1 MTKQEIDAL
10 RGSIAAVR
18 MLMVVVINRGLVQEQ
33 QATLKNSMGEIC
45 NELRNNE
52 DDYTKGLIATFD
64 EVLKYIDYESS

>member
-33 QATLKNSMGEIC
+33 RATLKNSMGELC
-45 NELRNNE
+45 NELR
-52 DDYTKGLIATFD
+52 DALIKSRF
-64 EVLKYIDYESS
+64 

>member
-33 QATLKNSMGEIC
+33 RATLKSSMGELC
-45 NELRNNE
+45 NELRNND

-64 EVLKYIDYESS
+64 EVLEYINYESS